1 MPSNVTNRRINVM
14 ATNTME
20 KMKSLV
26 RGHDTCVM
34 ATVSEGRPHC
44 SLMAYA
50 VDDACG
56 EIYMVTPRTTRK
68 YKNLVNNPHVSLLI
82 DTREEH
88 AGHRRP
94 ESKALTVEG
103 EFRPIMNSSEKR
115 LEAEARLTAAHPY
128 LKDFMKNQDAEIISV
143 KAVSFLLLEG
153 LSEAYYEK
161 V

>member
-1 MPSNVTNRRINVM
+1 
-14 ATNTME
+14 
-20 KMKSLV
+20 
-26 RGHDTCVM
+26 
-34 ATVSEGRPHC
+34 
-44 SLMAYA
+44 MAYA

-56 EIYMVTPRTTRK
+56 EIYMVTHRTTRK
-68 YKNLVNNPHVSLLI
+68 YKNLLNNPHVSLLI

-94 ESKALTVEG
+94 ESNALTVEG
-103 EFRPIMNSSEKR
+103 EFRPIHSSEKR

-128 LKDFMKNQDAEIISV
+128 LKDFMKSEDTEIVSV
-143 KAVSFLLLEG
+143 KMISFLLLEG

>member
-1 MPSNVTNRRINVM
+1 M
-14 ATNTME
+14 ATNMLE

-26 RGHDTCVM
+26 REHDTCVL

-68 YKNLVNNPHVSLLI
+68 YKNLLNNPHVSLLI

-94 ESKALTVEG
+94 ESHALTVEG
-103 EFRPIMNSSEKR
+103 EFRPIHSSEKR

-128 LKDFMKNQDAEIISV
+128 LKDFMKIENTELISV
-143 KAVSFLLLEG
+143 KMVSFLLLEG